1 MFRREEN
8 VGRYHDLCERFEER
22 FGEPFWMP
30 SGLGLYVEDGIYAIK
45 RALERGVKRNGYEA
59 FDLEPPAQTV
69 G

>member
-1 MFRREEN
+1 
-8 VGRYHDLCERFEER
+8 
-22 FGEPFWMP
+22 MP